1 MGRLLL
7 FTFRKPVQEPLG
19 RRLVLEHRRE
29 VVVLAPCRQEHEQE
43 PGLGPELELEL
54 AFRKKEQVQEPG
66 LGLGPEL
73 ELELAFRKQE
83 QVQELL

>member
-29 VVVLAPCRQEHEQE
+29 VVVLAPCRQELNRQEHEQE
-43 PGLGPELELEL
+43 P
-54 AFRKKEQVQEPG
+54 
-66 LGLGPEL
+66 GPEL